1 MKASGREQV
10 VEEEEGE
17 EEDDDEVEQEGDWRT
32 GRGRWK
38 GRMTRVSTL
47 ADAILP
53 LIRTRSDLYRYS
65 AANAHGRDMHE
76 AIDILEAAIP
86 TTDPAEIYAV
96 THKALASSLKVI
108 ARADDSSGIIGDAC
122 RRLLDLHPRAAAA
135 ARTPVGKLIDWMM
148 KFQFDDDEVD
158 YFELDP
164 VAYAPALGETGMKAY
179 RKRLADVEAK
189 LGPRPSEDERWN
201 SGHSHEWFTLD
212 WNAQRLAVLDHDID
226 AIIRTHAKDRKVAAW
241 LEDTAEAFEEIGE
254 IDLAIDWAKQATDF
268 DRGHQSLKA
277 ADYWCG
283 LLEAHR
289 PAEALDARLAVFRKW
304 PSSTSAARLH
314 KAAGKAWPDYRAE
327 VVATLAT
334 SPRDAVLFALITL
347 KEPEFAWNLAHSLA
361 LDDDHTWSELVKAYE
376 KVDPIA
382 TLPIH
387 QRLVENELVEAGAQ
401 HYRLAA
407 RGLAKMRT
415 LSAGTEKSAE
425 VNDLIAELREVHRRR
440 PRLQQEFDRAGLP

>member
-1 MKASGREQV
+1 M
-10 VEEEEGE
+10 
-17 EEDDDEVEQEGDWRT
+17 
-32 GRGRWK
+32 
-38 GRMTRVSTL
+38 STL
-47 ADAILP
+47 ADAVLP

-76 AIDILEAAIP
+76 AVDMLESAIP
-86 TTDPAEIYAV
+86 TTDPAEIYSV

-108 ARADDSSGIIGDAC
+108 ARADDSAGIIGDAC
-122 RRLLDLHPRAAAA
+122 RRLLELHPRAAAA
-135 ARTPVGKLIDWMM
+135 ARTPLGKLIDWMM

-164 VAYAPALGETGMKAY
+164 VAYAPALGEVGMASY
-179 RKRLADVEAK
+179 RKRLAEVEAK
-189 LGPRPSEDERWN
+189 LGPRPADRWN

-212 WNAQRLAVLDHDID
+212 WNAQRLAVLDHDIN

-314 KAAGKAWPDYRAE
+314 EAAGKSWPDYRDE
-327 VVATLAT
+327 VVTTLAAN
-334 SPRDAVLFALITL
+334 PPDAVLFALLTL
-347 KEPEFAWNLAHSLA
+347 KEPAFAWNLAHSLA
-361 LDDDHTWSELVKAYE
+361 LDSDHTWSELVKAYE
-376 KVDPIA
+376 KVDPLA

-407 RGLAKMRT
+407 RRLARMRK
-415 LSAGTEKSAE
+415 LADGSELAGD
-425 VNDLIAELREVHRRR
+425 VDGLIADLRDTHRRR
-440 PRLQQEFDRAGLP
+440 PRLQQEFDRAGLPGAMGL

>member
-1 MKASGREQV
+1 MAA
-10 VEEEEGE
+10 
-17 EEDDDEVEQEGDWRT
+17 
-32 GRGRWK
+32 
-38 GRMTRVSTL
+38 VSNL
-47 ADAILP
+47 ADAVLP
-53 LIRTRSDLYRYS
+53 LIRTRSDLYSYS

-76 AIDILEAAIP
+76 AVDLLEAAIP
-86 TTDPAEIYAV
+86 ATDPAEIYSV

-122 RRLLDLHPRAAAA
+122 RRLLQLHTRAAAVA
-135 ARTPVGKLIDWMM
+135 GTPVGKLIDWMM

-164 VAYAPALGETGMKAY
+164 VAYAPALGEVGMAAY
-179 RKRLADVEAK
+179 RNRLAEVEAS
-189 LGPRPSEDERWN
+189 LGPRPADRWS

-212 WNAQRLAVLDHDID
+212 WNAQRLAVFDHDID
-226 AIIRTHAKDRKVAAW
+226 AIVRTHAKDRRFAAW

-289 PAEALDARLAVFRKW
+289 PTEALDARLSVFRKW

-314 KAAGKAWPDYRAE
+314 KAAGNAWPDYRDE
-327 VVATLAT
+327 VVATLAA
-334 SPRDAVLFALITL
+334 SPRDAVLFALLTL
-347 KEPEFAWNLAHSLA
+347 KDPEFAWNLAHSLA
-361 LDDDHTWSELVKAYE
+361 LDSDQTWSELVKAYE

-407 RGLAKMRT
+407 RRLARMRKLADGSELAGDVDGLVA
-415 LSAGTEKSAE
+415 
-425 VNDLIAELREVHRRR
+425 DLRETHRRR
-440 PRLQQEFDRAGLP
+440 PRLQQEFERAGIPGAGVLGFQGRKEVLG